1 MPQITI
7 KLNNQ
12 WARFSREHAH
22 LEFLGTVE
30 QQASIGALARSADGA
45 YWQINGD
52 VERKLNSSRV
62 EAALRAAGH
71 APRRKA
77 AAPRAVQP
85 RPVSNAPAPTVI
97 VKRRRVVAIPPPA

>member
-1 MPQITI
+1 MPQLTI

-45 YWQINGD
+45 YWQVNGD
-52 VERKLNSSRV
+52 VERKLNTSRV
-62 EAALRAAGH
+62 QAALRAAGH
-71 APRRKA
+71 SPKRQGVAPKLSLSRSA
-77 AAPRAVQP
+77 SQ
-85 RPVSNAPAPTVI
+85 APAPTVI
-97 VKRRRVVAIPPPA
+97 VKRRRVVAIPPSP